1 MIEMF
6 KNLFAW
12 VVEHV
17 QGLSLV
23 ASIVLI
29 VLLVAITVIAV
40 TVYKRLKRSNDSG
53 DYNARLTNIET
64 QNVNTQKTLAE
75 IKEVSELN
83 KRKTDALLEALYLV
97 YGTLKND
104 EIRKNVQNILVT
116 AKNSEVSKFAELL
129 NELAALKEKVKINA
143 STIVEGAETVASVVT
158 KAATGMR

>member
-29 VLLVAITVIAV
+29 VILV
-40 TVYKRLKRSNDSG
+40 TVSVVAFTLYKRMKKSNTSG

-64 QNVNTQKTLAE
+64 QNVNTQKTLSE
-75 IKEVSELN
+75 IKEVDELN
-83 KRKTDALLEALYLV
+83 KRKIDALLEALYLV
-97 YGTLKND
+97 YGTLKNE
-104 EIRKNVQNILVT
+104 EIRTNVQNILTV

-129 NELAALKEKVKINA
+129 NELSALKEKVKINA